1 MIKKIKNPLI
11 EKSRFL
17 IIPEPFEGEIFSSWL
32 ARCAYAHKTHPKTF
46 LHLHFPKDKFIY
58 TITPNIDAT
67 ISDEILQVI
76 SLKTSFSMTKL
87 KSMTMMFYDGYLQ
100 EQIIRNGT
108 NKFLTNY
115 RFCPKCWQEDKIPY
129 IRKEHRI
136 VFLTFCKKHKC
147 YLQDKCP
154 KCQTPI
160 SAFKMFENELT
171 YEFCSNCGFEL
182 INSNIKHVKKGIK
195 YDLNCKLIDILDK
208 GYIQLGDY
216 YIYSFLFFDVI
227 AYICRLILLT
237 KKSKVNGSENKILKK
252 ISKKIFSTAK
262 SSFSQISIREQ
273 YILFSIILSIFEEF
287 PKRLE
292 LFITQNNLSNF
303 EMIRDMEKIPYW
315 YHESVNEVSPKVI
328 YNARMISEEEI
339 LNGIKYLKKRD
350 ILVNQTNLTKLLG
363 YNFFSSYN
371 NLKNL
376 LEQLLIKLK
385 K

>member
-17 IIPEPFEGEIFSSWL
+17 IIPEPFEGEIFSSWFV
-32 ARCAYAHKTHPKTF
+32 RCAYAHKTHPKTF
-46 LHLHFPKDKFIY
+46 WNLHLPKDKFIY

-87 KSMTMMFYDGYLQ
+87 KNMTMMFYDGYLQ

-108 NKFLTNY
+108 NKYLTNY
-115 RFCPKCWQEDKIPY
+115 RFCPRCWQEDKIPY

-136 VFLTFCKKHKC
+136 VFSTFCKKHKC

-160 SAFKMFENELT
+160 SAFKMFGNELT

-182 INSNIKHVKKGIK
+182 INSDIKYVKNAIK
-195 YDLNCKLIDILDK
+195 YDLNYKLIDILNK

-227 AYICRLILLT
+227 SHICRLILLT
-237 KKSKVNGSENKILKK
+237 KKSKVNSIENRILKR
-252 ISKKIFSTAK
+252 ISEKVFSTAK
-262 SSFSQISIREQ
+262 SSFSQISIKEQ
-273 YILFSIILSIFEEF
+273 HILFNIIISIFEEF
-287 PKRLE
+287 PEKFG
-292 LFITQNNLSNF
+292 LFMTENNLSNF
-303 EMIRDMEKIPYW
+303 QMIRDMDTIPYW
-315 YHESVNEVSPKVI
+315 YHKSVNDIQPKII
-328 YNARMISEEEI
+328 YDAKMITEEEI
-339 LNGIKYLKKRD
+339 LNGINHLRKRD
-350 ILVNQTNLTKLLG
+350 ILVNQANLTKLLEC
-363 YNFFSSYN
+363 NFFSSYN
-371 NLKNL
+371 QLKNL
-376 LEQLLIKLK
+376 LKKLK
-385 K
+385 KNEP

>member
-17 IIPEPFEGEIFSSWL
+17 IIPEPFEGEIFSSWF

-46 LHLHFPKDKFIY
+46 WHLHFPKDKFIY

-67 ISDEILQVI
+67 ISDEVLQVI

-87 KSMTMMFYDGYLQ
+87 KSMTMMFYNGYLQ

-136 VFLTFCKKHKC
+136 VFSTFCEKHKC

-160 SAFKMFENELT
+160 SAFKMFGNELT

-182 INSNIKHVKKGIK
+182 INSDIKYVKNAIK
-195 YDLNCKLIDILDK
+195 YDLNYKLIDILNK

-227 AYICRLILLT
+227 SHICRLILLT
-237 KKSKVNGSENKILKK
+237 KKSKVNSIENRILKR
-252 ISKKIFSTAK
+252 ISEKVFSTAK
-262 SSFSQISIREQ
+262 SSFSQISIKEQ
-273 YILFSIILSIFEEF
+273 HILFNIIISIFEEF
-287 PKRLE
+287 PEKFG
-292 LFITQNNLSNF
+292 LFMTENNLSNF
-303 EMIRDMEKIPYW
+303 QMIRDMDTIPYW
-315 YHESVNEVSPKVI
+315 YHKSVNDIQPKII
-328 YNARMISEEEI
+328 YDAKMITEEEI
-339 LNGIKYLKKRD
+339 LNGIKYLKKKD
-350 ILVNQTNLTKLLG
+350 ILVNQSNLTKLLG

-371 NLKNL
+371 QLKSLLKKLKNNEL
-376 LEQLLIKLK
+376 
-385 K
+385 